1 MAEIRIA
8 KCVIWVGMSKG
19 KIPVGR
25 NRHRWEDNVKMDLM
39 EISCVDVDWIYLY
52 EAWDQW

>member
-25 NRHRWEDNVKMDLM
+25 NRHRWEDNVKMDLI